1 MSQWKNDDSAA
12 NSVLWGVSQYK
23 KTANATNRNAF
34 FGNTTANA
42 YFDGVTVGQ
51 FGVDTDEQTAARAA
65 GARAAHAGWVVKTEG
80 QGGRAGRVQMETL
93 VAMGSMTGDAEDV
106 TFPDTFISITSQPV
120 DASANGADNEQA
132 TFTVV
137 ATSTPSKTLTYL
149 WTYANGDSIGA
160 ETSNVST
167 ASLVIDANTATD
179 QDEYKVEISAT
190 GAINVESSNV
200 TLTVT
205 T

>member
-1 MSQWKNDDSAA
+1 MGQWKNEDSAA
-12 NSVLWGVSQYK
+12 NSVLWGVGQYK
-23 KTANATNRNAF
+23 KTANAANRNAF

-93 VAMGSMTGDAEDV
+93 VAMGSMSGDAEDV

-137 ATSTPSKTLTYL
+137 ATSTPTKTLTYL

-190 GAINVESSNV
+190 GAVNVESSNV

-205 T
+205 S

>member
-1 MSQWKNDDSAA
+1 MGQWKNDDSAA
-12 NSVLWGVSQYK
+12 NSVLWGVGQYK
-23 KTANATNRNAF
+23 KTANAANRNAF

-93 VAMGSMTGDAEDV
+93 VAMGSMSGDAEDV

-137 ATSTPSKTLTYL
+137 ATSTPTKTLTYL

-190 GAINVESSNV
+190 GAVNVESSNV

-205 T
+205 S